1 MRTNIYASF
10 KSPSTA
16 QSAVGA
22 LLDHGARVEDVSLVL
37 PGTYDNRTGTPDATG
52 TPEETLNRAESGITT
67 TTGEDA
73 ASGAAKGAGIGLGIG
88 ALAALVS
95 VLVPGV
101 GLVVGGGALA
111 TALAGT
117 AATTAAGA
125 IAGGMTGYLKDQGVP
140 EEMASKFSSHI
151 ERGGAVVSISVPSND
166 VDYDRAQAIFAKYG
180 ENEVEVWNA
189 EPVVSSD
196 PEWSKA

>member
-10 KSPSTA
+10 KTPMTA

-37 PGTYDNRTGTPDATG
+37 PGTYDNKTGTTEDTM
-52 TPEETLNRAESGITT
+52 NRAESGITT
-67 TTGEDA
+67 TTGADA
-73 ASGAAKGAGIGLGIG
+73 ASGAAKGAGIGLGVG
-88 ALAALVS
+88 AVAALVS
-95 VLVPGV
+95 VLVPGI
-101 GLVVGGGALA
+101 GLVIGGGALA
-111 TALAGT
+111 TALAGA

-140 EEMASKFSSHI
+140 EEMAGRFSSHI

-189 EPVVSSD
+189 EPIATTD
-196 PEWSKA
+196 PHWSKA